1 MQSAASLTELFGGT
15 TNRGPNNPHPVY
27 RRLRRES
34 PVLPIISLTGDASYL
49 LTRYEDVR
57 DTLRNDAVFSNRAN
71 ERVVGAV
78 FGRTIIEMDGR
89 EHLRHRNIVTPAL
102 APRALKGGFA
112 ERVASI
118 AHELI
123 DGFAA
128 DGRVDLVSAFT
139 FTFPLRVF
147 TQILGLPVED
157 YDTFRRWAM
166 ELTAIADDTPAAF
179 AASRTLAD
187 YLRPIVEKRR
197 AEPRADLISRL
208 VCAEIEGESLSDE
221 EVISF
226 LRLLV
231 SAGAETTYH
240 LIGSAL
246 YALLTH
252 PAALEEL
259 RADRSLLQATI
270 DETLRWECPVAI
282 TNRELVA
289 PAQVAASRSRR
300 ERGSCW
306 RSPRRTATRSSSRSP
321 TASTSTAART
331 TTCPSA
337 SASTTARARAW
348 PISRRRS
355 RSAPCST
362 ASPACGSTRTRAA
375 GSRASPSAGRT
386 ACRCSSSAP
395 EVRAPSPA

>member
-1 MQSAASLTELFGGT
+1 MQSAASLAELFGPV
-15 TNRGPNNPHPVY
+15 TNRGASDPHPVY

-34 PVLPIISLTGDASYL
+34 PVLPIVGLMGDESYL

-57 DTLRNDAVFSNRAN
+57 ETLRHDAVFSNRAN

-102 APRALKGGFA
+102 APRALKGDFP
-112 ERVASI
+112 ELVASI

-123 DGFAA
+123 DRFAA

-139 FTFPLRVF
+139 YTFPLRVF

-208 VCAEIEGESLSDE
+208 VCAQVEGESLSDV

-226 LRLLV
+226 LRLLI

-252 PAALEEL
+252 TEALEEL
-259 RADRSLLQATI
+259 RADRSLLQPTI

-289 PAQVAASRSRR
+289 PARVGGVEIPARAGVVLAIASANRDEQHFAEPDRFDIH
-300 ERGSCW
+300 
-306 RSPRRTATRSSSRSP
+306 RSPNDHLSFGFGKHF
-321 TASTSTAART
+321 
-331 TTCPSA
+331 C
-337 SASTTARARAW
+337 
-348 PISRRRS
+348 
-355 RSAPCST
+355 
-362 ASPACGSTRTRAA
+362 A
-375 GSRASPSAGRT
+375 GSRLAYLEAQVALGALLDRLPGLRLDPDASCGITGFAFRGPDRL
-386 ACRCSSSAP
+386 P
-395 EVRAPSPA
+395 VLFDRA

>member
-1 MQSAASLTELFGGT
+1 MQSAASLIKLFGGT

-57 DTLRNDAVFSNRAN
+57 ETLRHDAVFSNRAN

-102 APRALKGGFA
+102 APRALKGDFPA
-112 ERVASI
+112 LVASI

-123 DGFAA
+123 DDFAG
-128 DGRVDLVSAFT
+128 DGRADLVSAFA

-208 VCAEIEGESLSDE
+208 VCAQVEGESLSDE

-226 LRLLV
+226 LRLLI

-252 PAALEEL
+252 AAAFEEL
-259 RADRSLLQATI
+259 RADRSLLQPTI

-289 PAQVAASRSRR
+289 PARVGGVEIPAGAGVVLAIASANRDEEQFEEPDRFDIH
-300 ERGSCW
+300 
-306 RSPRRTATRSSSRSP
+306 RSPNDHLSFGFGKHF
-321 TASTSTAART
+321 
-331 TTCPSA
+331 C
-337 SASTTARARAW
+337 
-348 PISRRRS
+348 
-355 RSAPCST
+355 
-362 ASPACGSTRTRAA
+362 A
-375 GSRASPSAGRT
+375 GSRLAYLEAQVALGALLDRLPGLRLDPDQ
-386 ACRCSSSAP
+386 ACGITGFAFRGP
-395 EVRAPSPA
+395 DRLPVLFERA

>member
-1 MQSAASLTELFGGT
+1 MQPAPGLTELFGPIS
-15 TNRGPNNPHPVY
+15 NRGPSDPHPVY

-34 PVLPIISLTGDASYL
+34 PVLPVVGLMGDETYL

-57 DTLRNDAVFSNRAN
+57 ETLRHDAVFSNRAN

-102 APRALKGGFA
+102 APRALKGDFP
-112 ERVASI
+112 ELVASI

-128 DGRVDLVSAFT
+128 DGHVDLVSAFS
-139 FTFPLRVF
+139 FIFPLRVF

-179 AASRTLAD
+179 AASRMLAD

-197 AEPRADLISRL
+197 AEPRADLITRL
-208 VCAEIEGESLSDE
+208 VCAEVEGESLSDE

-226 LRLLV
+226 LRLLI

-259 RADRSLLQATI
+259 RADRSLLQSTI

-289 PAQVAASRSRR
+289 PARVGDVEIPAGAGVVLAIASANRDEQQFEEPDRFDIH
-300 ERGSCW
+300 
-306 RSPRRTATRSSSRSP
+306 RSPNDHVAFGFGKHY
-321 TASTSTAART
+321 
-331 TTCPSA
+331 C
-337 SASTTARARAW
+337 
-348 PISRRRS
+348 
-355 RSAPCST
+355 
-362 ASPACGSTRTRAA
+362 A
-375 GSRASPSAGRT
+375 GSRLAYLEAQVALGALLDRLPGMRLDLDV
-386 ACRCSSSAP
+386 RCGITGFAFRGP
-395 EVRAPSPA
+395 DRLPVLFERA